1 MSDKVGVMQY
11 TLCVYVVKS
20 DCDVM
25 YSSHDVIQMP
35 RLMSYMD
42 WVWCDQ
48 ENGCDEADTVS
59 VMAHV

>member
-11 TLCVYVVKS
+11 TLCIYVVKS

-25 YSSHDVIQMP
+25 YPSHDVIQMP

-48 ENGCDEADTVS
+48 ENG
-59 VMAHV
+59 